1 MIREKVDGTD
11 GKRQDT
17 IVNEGKM
24 NRKLDK
30 QVVYE
35 YLRVIPKGKVVTYG
49 QIAEFLGNKNLAR
62 IVGNILHEN
71 PDGDKYP
78 CYKVVNAKGNLA
90 KNYAFGGI
98 DYQKMCLEA
107 DGVIVNNNKVDLN
120 VYQWFYADNERLQR
134 IIKMERL
141 FDELLEDNFKNP
153 GLLTASKI
161 LQDKI
166 EVLKEYYQSG
176 LWLQDYECDE
186 RGELPENL
194 KRGILSQ
201 DALYDFFS
209 ENKL

>member
-1 MIREKVDGTD
+1 MS
-11 GKRQDT
+11 
-17 IVNEGKM
+17 
-24 NRKLDK
+24 RKLDK
-30 QVVYE
+30 QIVYE

-62 IVGNILHEN
+62 IVGNILHDN

-90 KNYAFGGI
+90 ENYAFGGASC
-98 DYQKMCLEA
+98 QRMCLEA

-153 GLLTASKI
+153 GLLTESKI

-209 ENKL
+209 ENKVG